1 MGVSASRGVAHLV
14 TTLDIPAHRWRSA
27 IVAAGYTCAIAPT
40 LRRPDDQSFVTPD
53 LLVLGPDI
61 PGAVALALIDAI
73 ESASPDRLAPPVI
86 RLSTE
91 RTDDVRGADGEY
103 VIAADAHAGALCALA
118 LALSPRRTE
127 VSRRSWLVRVWDRWR
142 RVATGAFGRPVSAL
156 PIRVLESDAGSY
168 S

>member
-1 MGVSASRGVAHLV
+1 MSASRGVVHLV

-27 IVAAGYTCAIAPT
+27 VVAAGYTCAIAPT
-40 LRRPDDQSFVTPD
+40 LRRPDGQSFVTPD
-53 LLVLGPDI
+53 LLVLGPDV

-73 ESASPDRLAPPVI
+73 ESASPDRKAPAVI

-103 VIAADAHAGALCALA
+103 VIAADAHTGALCALA
-118 LALSPRRTE
+118 LALWPQPTE
-127 VSRRSWLVRVWDRWR
+127 VSRRSWLIRFWERWR
-142 RVATGAFGRPVSAL
+142 RGATGAFERPVRATAI
-156 PIRVLESDAGSY
+156 PVLESDAGPY